1 MHREANVDHYVY
13 VLLLEFPQSVW
24 PSAFTRAVTQLLLVN
39 TIALVFFCC
48 LCKVH
53 VKFNE
58 KHET

>member
-39 TIALVFFCC
+39 TIALVFFFVVC
-48 LCKVH
+48 VR
-53 VKFNE
+53 FM
-58 KHET
+58 